1 MLASMLRN
9 KGGNI
14 KMKQYTVTEI
24 AKESGVSKATVSRWL
39 ANNHVSPDETKG
51 KKKLF
56 NETIL
61 NKFKK
66 KHEKTNKVERP
77 TLVEVLQDEVNSL
90 KKQNETLRNQLE
102 IKDKQI
108 EALTTITKQSQTL
121 NFADKKKELE
131 EPKKEDKKKNF
142 WHFWS

>member
-1 MLASMLRN
+1 
-9 KGGNI
+9 
-14 KMKQYTVTEI
+14 MKQYTVTEM

-39 ANNHVSPDETKG
+39 TSNNVSPDETKG

-66 KHEKTNKVERP
+66 EHEKTNKVERP

-131 EPKKEDKKKNF
+131 EPKKEDKKKSF
-142 WHFWS
+142 WHFWN